1 VIKIIFN
8 FFISE
13 YYEAAHKGLNMKNY
27 VLCTTLD
34 NECLNTLKKISHEVD
49 LKNAIVHIVTVVKL
63 NIYQIDLSPYI
74 YPTEIQYANLEM
86 KAIDIM
92 KKLGDSLNIDSSKII
107 YKCFFEYKKKEII
120 KKYLEEVNA
129 DLVVVATRGKYGIP
143 GLFSSSFAD
152 FLCKFSPCDIL
163 VMRPAK

>member
-1 VIKIIFN
+1 
-8 FFISE
+8 
-13 YYEAAHKGLNMKNY
+13 MKTY

-34 NECLNTLKKISHEVD
+34 NECLNTLKKISEEVD
-49 LKNAIVHIVTVVKL
+49 LKKANVHIVNVIQL

-74 YPTEIQYANLEM
+74 YPTEIQYANLEL

-92 KKLGDSLNIDSSKII
+92 KKLGESLGINNTQIT

-120 KKYLEEVNA
+120 KTYLEEVDA

-143 GLFSSSFAD
+143 GLFSSSLAD

-163 VMRPAK
+163 VMRPKKQRKIE

>member
-1 VIKIIFN
+1 
-8 FFISE
+8 
-13 YYEAAHKGLNMKNY
+13 MKNY
-27 VLCTTLD
+27 VLCATLD
-34 NECLNTLKKISHEVD
+34 NECLNTLKTIRHEVD
-49 LKNAIVHIVTVVKL
+49 LKHANIHIVTVIQL

-74 YPTEIQYANLEM
+74 YPTEIQYANLEL

-92 KKLGDSLNIDSSKII
+92 KKLGDSLGVESNRII

-120 KKYLEEVNA
+120 KTYLEEVSA

-143 GLFSSSFAD
+143 GLFSSSLAE

-163 VMRPAK
+163 VMRPKNKGI

>member
-1 VIKIIFN
+1 
-8 FFISE
+8 
-13 YYEAAHKGLNMKNY
+13 MKNY

-34 NECLNTLKKISHEVD
+34 NECLNTLQKIRHQVD
-49 LKNAIVHIVTVVKL
+49 LKHTMVHIVTVVKL

-74 YPTEIQYANLEM
+74 YPTEIQYANLEL
-86 KAIDIM
+86 KAIEIM
-92 KKLGDSLNIDSSKII
+92 KKLGESLNIDSSQII
-107 YKCFFEYKKKEII
+107 YQCFFEYNKKETI
-120 KKYLEEVNA
+120 KTYLEKINA

-163 VMRPAK
+163 VMRPTK